1 MSRLIRTART
11 ATLLLVAILCGAAAA
26 APPAKVDLNSASL
39 AEVQSLPIPEELAR
53 NIVEYRTY
61 VRYFGSIYDV
71 LDVEGMTPAHLAA
84 IKPLA
89 ATIPPTAVDAA
100 MARLTASYRQ
110 VRNYLGQEGANEA
123 LADEYLDM
131 LRDPVNVNE
140 LDLFDLQ
147 SFQNVS
153 PVDAK
158 AILQARQRLGAFES
172 DRQLRRADGLRYFS
186 FRNLRDFVVYRD
198 DQLGP
203 DDEVHGS
210 YQMRF
215 YDTPYFSGDLADFTG
230 SQALQRGDPYLTH
243 KLSLSLPKDMRAGA
257 MTHRNMGE
265 AHWDETRKGYVGVD
279 DKHLGPLHLKRFYVG
294 NYRVA
299 FGQGLVMDNSDFIQY
314 RRTGFGFNKRP
325 IGVRGDLSRSHE
337 YALTGLAAEG
347 KMGPVHGTVFASWDK
362 KDGIVNPD
370 GTINTYVTMSPR
382 PDDEWLDSH
391 LAFAPGT
398 SYAAADVP
406 DTPTGLVRNA
416 IEEDILGGNVKVMLG
431 DATYVGATAYEAR
444 YNRGFR
450 ADVSTLVSQYSIDSG
465 LLEAR
470 DSEISSGYTSTETAA
485 DGTLIE
491 HKFRRVYGAEFQTVV
506 DNVSFQGEYAMLQDP
521 TASFLKG
528 DTKDALVLNGF
539 AQWDNLHLLAIWR
552 DYDVGYDN
560 PYNRG
565 FANDNRYEQT
575 LLDSP
580 FRLND
585 DYYSWVSLNTPQPK
599 PEKGLFL
606 QTRYRISRTLILNG
620 LEYDRW
626 TREAD
631 GTDMTRYTLKVE
643 YQPKF
648 NLRLRMR
655 HRYSS
660 RAETNANDVRWFNS
674 WESRFE
680 LITLL
685 SDYNRLSFMFMTSN
699 VWFPPRPRL
708 SGVPV
713 APPSGSYEGVPGVGT
728 AAIPAHALQV
738 SYEHNLTPGLRL
750 LVSSE
755 IYDGFLWNFE
765 GNEFVVVDGRGFR
778 NWFKVESRVS
788 DQMLFQLKVTRDHNL
803 PRTYLDVRQY
813 GEAYGDAIES
823 SYAPRDY
830 TSFRLQMDY
839 TF

>member
-1 MSRLIRTART
+1 VSRLIRTARI
-11 ATLLLVAILCGAAAA
+11 AALLLAAVLCGAASA
-26 APPAKVDLNSASL
+26 APPEKLDLNRASL
-39 AEVQSLPIPEELAR
+39 AEVAGLPIPEELAR

-61 VRYFGSIYDV
+61 VRYFSSIYD
-71 LDVEGMTPAHLAA
+71 LMEVEGMTPAHLAA

-89 ATIPPTAVDAA
+89 ATLPPDPIDASI
-100 MARLTASYRQ
+100 ARLSASYRQ

-131 LRDPVNVNE
+131 LRDPVNVND

-158 AILQARQRLGAFES
+158 AIIQSRKRLGAFEG

-186 FRNLRDFVVYRD
+186 YRNLRDFVIYRD
-198 DQLGP
+198 DELGT
-203 DDEVHGS
+203 DDNVRGS

-215 YDTPYFSGDLADFTG
+215 YDTPYFAGDLEEFTG
-230 SQALQRGDPYLTH
+230 FIDVLQGDPYLTH
-243 KLSLSLPKDMRAGA
+243 KLNLNLPKGLRAGA

-265 AHWDETRKGYVGVD
+265 AHWDETLKGYVGVD
-279 DKHLGPLHLKRFYVG
+279 DKDLGPVRLKRFYVG

-299 FGQGLVMDNSDFIQY
+299 FGQGLVMDNTDYIQY
-314 RRTGFGFNKRP
+314 RRTGFGWNKRP

-337 YALTGLAAEG
+337 YALTGLAAELRS
-347 KMGPVHGTVFASWDK
+347 GPVHGTVFASWDK
-362 KDGIVNPD
+362 KDAILNPD
-370 GTINTYVTMSPR
+370 GTINTYVTMFPR
-382 PDDEWLDSH
+382 PDDAWLDSH
-391 LAFAPGT
+391 LAFEPGR
-398 SYAAADVP
+398 SYAQAELP
-406 DTPTGLVRNA
+406 DTPTGLTRNG

-431 DATYVGATAYEAR
+431 DATYIGATAYEAR

-450 ADVSTLVSQYSIDSG
+450 ADPATLVSQYSIDSD

-470 DSEISSGYTSTETAA
+470 DSEIWQGYTSVEENP
-485 DGTLIE
+485 DGSLTE

-506 DNVSFQGEYAMLQDP
+506 DNASFQGEYAVLQDP
-521 TASFLKG
+521 TAGFLKG
-528 DTKDALVLNGF
+528 DRRDALVLNGF
-539 AQWDNLHLLAIWR
+539 AQWDDLHLLAIWR
-552 DYDVGYDN
+552 DYDVGFDN

-585 DYYSWVSLNTPQPK
+585 DYYSWVAMNTPQPK

-606 QTRYRISRTLILNG
+606 QTRYRVSRNLIING
-620 LEYDRW
+620 LEFDRW

-648 NLRLRMR
+648 NFRLRMR

-660 RAETNANDVRWFNS
+660 RGEANANDVRWFNS

-685 SDYNRLSFMFMTSN
+685 SNYNRLRFMFMTSN

-708 SGVPV
+708 SGVPE
-713 APPSGSYEGVPGVGT
+713 APPAGSFAGVPGVGT

-738 SYEHNLTPGLRL
+738 AYEHNLTPGLRL
-750 LVSSE
+750 MASAE

-788 DQMLFQLKVTRDHNL
+788 DQLLFQLKVTRDHNL

-813 GEAYGDAIES
+813 GEAYGDDIES